1 MPVHPVELLCART
14 LQQAMMAL
22 AQHSAHYEAVADLA
36 RITRAPPPSTTG
48 DFERRHAAVSAMS
61 ADEFERWREEEEQ
74 RNGGQQEVR
83 ADHMLAGSSRVSLLW
98 LLGGRGCCTGLS
110 AVARARGGWVG
121 RLSAQF
127 WSVGERGSGTS
138 TSRRAEQRGH
148 AIAGQRGRR
157 RALAAE
163 DDRAEAEKWDPSRYQ
178 YH

>member
-83 ADHMLAGSSRVSLLW
+83 ADHMLAGSSSRVSLL
-98 LLGGRGCCTGLS
+98 
-110 AVARARGGWVG
+110 
-121 RLSAQF
+121 
-127 WSVGERGSGTS
+127 
-138 TSRRAEQRGH
+138 
-148 AIAGQRGRR
+148 
-157 RALAAE
+157 
-163 DDRAEAEKWDPSRYQ
+163 
-178 YH
+178 